1 MDGINMV
8 RTALLIFLFIAFIG
22 VWIWAWSKK
31 RKTAFDEASRLPLE
45 DDDGHIPGT
54 GKENS

>member
-1 MDGINMV
+1 MDLNTA
-8 RTALLIFLFIAFIG
+8 RTALLLLLFVSFIG

-45 DDDGHIPGT
+45 EDDGRIPGT
-54 GKENS
+54 GKEDQ